1 MNDSGG
7 SHRTPGQR
15 GGAASRTPTL
25 QSRSNAGVQIPMD
38 YFAQFSRVPAS
49 GYFGYHQTLA
59 RQYPGM
65 DMSTTGWGNANRLVG
80 MGRAGD
86 PWTPLVVLPE
96 VDEDADRGDGGDSSS
111 PSRSPSPSPPMPDF
125 SDGSYNAANGGLVA
139 LANGG
144 VVRGPGDGTSDS
156 IPAMI
161 DGHQPAAISQGEFI
175 IPADVVSGLGN
186 GSTEAGAQRLYAL
199 MDQVRRARRT
209 E

>member
-1 MNDSGG
+1 
-7 SHRTPGQR
+7 
-15 GGAASRTPTL
+15 
-25 QSRSNAGVQIPMD
+25 
-38 YFAQFSRVPAS
+38 
-49 GYFGYHQTLA
+49 
-59 RQYPGM
+59 
-65 DMSTTGWGNANRLVG
+65 
-80 MGRAGD
+80 
-86 PWTPLVVLPE
+86 
-96 VDEDADRGDGGDSSS
+96 
-111 PSRSPSPSPPMPDF
+111 MPDF